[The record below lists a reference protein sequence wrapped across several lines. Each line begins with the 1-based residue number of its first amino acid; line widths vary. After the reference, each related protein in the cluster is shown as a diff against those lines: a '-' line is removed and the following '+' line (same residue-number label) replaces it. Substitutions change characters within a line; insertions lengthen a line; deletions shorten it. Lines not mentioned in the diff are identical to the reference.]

1 VELCDNGQ
9 DRQVTRETIDEFIG
23 LVLKARFAEGTQQIK
38 AIQEGLDQVFMGK
51 LGLIAYLTPDA
62 IEVRACG
69 AKEIDIDR
77 LKSIT

>member
-1 VELCDNGQ
+1 M
-9 DRQVTRETIDEFIG
+9 TKATIEEFIG

-51 LGLIAYLTPDA
+51 LGLIAYLTPQA

-77 LKSIT
+77 LKSITKY